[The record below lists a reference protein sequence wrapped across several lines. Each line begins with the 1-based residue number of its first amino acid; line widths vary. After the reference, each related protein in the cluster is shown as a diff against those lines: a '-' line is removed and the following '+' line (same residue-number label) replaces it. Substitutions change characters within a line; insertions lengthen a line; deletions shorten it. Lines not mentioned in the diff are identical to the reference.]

1 MAPRKSLK
9 TAETSKPAIVAKP
22 KVKAVVAKAPAS
34 AKAPAARKTAKT
46 AEPVAKDS
54 KPPKTPIPVKETKVE
69 ASKPAAE
76 KPTKAGRPSKKA
88 APAPV
93 PATVAEPAP
102 KPEPSATSKEPVSL
116 TPLAAAI
123 LSAIHDGRAVEFI
136 FSDGDTNPPRTFEPR
151 QLIFDVFAKAWF
163 VWGWDRRY
171 NAERHHRV
179 DLLAEVNDVEGVGRS
194 AQGPYKEGTPGNQI
208 GGWLGGEAI
217 PVKVVLLKQWIYAV
231 KQAPAPFP
239 GFLIEDMEEGKAS
252 VSFTGTDLRA
262 IARWCMQ
269 FGDGIQVL
277 EPQRLIDRV
286 KQVGATWAGKPKAE
300 LPPAKPVAPAPQPKP
315 QAAPHRHESRSEHR
329 HESRPEPRS
338 EARSEQRSE
347 PRPESTRKPQRSESP
362 KESRESEAPK
372 NKSGRIEIRIDRL

>member
-9 TAETSKPAIVAKP
+9 TVAPSKSEAVTKPRKKAAEVKTAAPAKPAAAKKNAKVAAP
-22 KVKAVVAKAPAS
+22 ATAKA
-34 AKAPAARKTAKT
+34 KT
-46 AEPVAKDS
+46 
-54 KPPKTPIPVKETKVE
+54 PKIPIPVKVVE
-69 ASKPAAE
+69 ADVAKPRKVGRPPKIKAPEPAAL
-76 KPTKAGRPSKKA
+76 P
-88 APAPV
+88 
-93 PATVAEPAP
+93 VAEKLAEPTPIAKPAP
-102 KPEPSATSKEPVSL
+102 KSTGSL

-123 LSAIHDGRAVEFI
+123 LSAIQDGQAVEFI
-136 FSDGDTNPPRTFEPR
+136 FADGETNPPRTFEPR

-194 AQGPYKEGTPGNQI
+194 AQGPYKEGTPANQI

-239 GFLIEDMEEGKAS
+239 GFLIEDMEEGKAC

-277 EPQRLIDRV
+277 EPQRLIDRI
-286 KQVGATWAGKPKAE
+286 KQVGSLWAGKPKQE
-300 LPPAKPVAPAPQPKP
+300 PLPVKPAAPAPQPKA
-315 QAAPHRHESRSEHR
+315 QTSPHRHESRHESRSESRPEPRHEAR
-329 HESRPEPRS
+329 HESRPEPRP
-338 EARSEQRSE
+338 EPARR
-347 PRPESTRKPQRSESP
+347 PQRVESP
-362 KESRESEAPK
+362 KETRESETPK
-372 NKSGRIEIRIDRL
+372 SKSGRIEIRIDRL